1 MYHTTFE
8 KVSFEEPKI
17 PFNEN
22 SGIYLD
28 ILTDFGFKHIFG
40 KETNKDILI
49 DFLNALFQ
57 GRKIISDIS
66 YNNIENN
73 GAYDTT
79 RDVFFD
85 LLCTGADGEQFI
97 VEMQRRLQ
105 PNFIDRCVF
114 YTSRIINDQA
124 PLKGDYWN
132 YKIKG
137 VFLIAI
143 LDFELKE
150 NNTNH
155 CLTPVELINLNTKE
169 LFYDKLGYIFLE
181 LRKFNK
187 KENELISDLDKWCY
201 LLKHLH
207 QMNETPSYLNK
218 RVFNRIFKLAK
229 ISTLSP
235 EERMA
240 LDLNL
245 KSRRDWNNTIAYA
258 VAEATA
264 AMFKEKE
271 AMFKEKEAMFKE
283 KEAELQEI
291 VRTMHHKGFS
301 IETIHEITKLNV
313 EVINNYLT

>member
-1 MYHTTFE
+1 MYHTTFDE
-8 KVSFEEPKI
+8 SSEQNSFAEPKI
-17 PFNEN
+17 PLNVTDN
-22 SGIYLD
+22 PGVYID

-40 KETNKDILI
+40 KESNKGILI

-57 GRKIISDIS
+57 GRKIISDIT

-73 GAYDTT
+73 GAQDSA

-85 LLCTGADGEQFI
+85 LLCTGNDGEQFI
-97 VEMQRRLQ
+97 IEMQRRLQ
-105 PNFIDRCVF
+105 PNFMDRCVY

-124 PLKGDYWN
+124 PPKGDYWN

-143 LDFELKE
+143 LDFKLKE
-150 NNTNH
+150 NTTTDYI
-155 CLTPVELINLNTKE
+155 TPVEFVNLNTKE
-169 LFYDKLGYIFLE
+169 LFYDKLGFIFLE
-181 LRKFNK
+181 LRKFDK
-187 KENELISDLDKWCY
+187 KESELISDLDKWCY

-207 QMNETPSYLNK
+207 TMNETPSYLNK
-218 RVFNRIFKLAK
+218 KVFNRIFKLAE

-258 VAEATA
+258 VEEAV
-264 AMFKEKE
+264 KEVARAKD
-271 AMFKEKEAMFKE
+271 
-283 KEAELQEI
+283 I
-291 VRTMHHKGFS
+291 DTVRNMDRKGFS
-301 IETIHEITKLNV
+301 IDIINEITGLDVDTIKS
-313 EVINNYLT
+313 YLS